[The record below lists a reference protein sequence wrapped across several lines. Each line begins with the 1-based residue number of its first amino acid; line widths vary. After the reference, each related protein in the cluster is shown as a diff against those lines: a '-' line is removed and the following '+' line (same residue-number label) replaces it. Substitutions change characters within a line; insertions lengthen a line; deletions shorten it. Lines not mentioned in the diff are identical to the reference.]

1 MKNYAFLFWAYNIV
15 WLGIAGYLLFMFLRL
30 KRLDRR
36 LQGLERELPDR
47 NRSQP

>member
-15 WLGIAGYLLFMFLRL
+15 WLGIAGYMLFVFLRM

-36 LQGLERELPDR
+36 LEGLEREVADR
-47 NRSQP
+47 DRQRS